1 MGRMRGAGTGR
12 ACGTGEIPA
21 ARNAPGETAGP
32 ETRPETPRPSVSRFP
47 KSRRVAP
54 RRTYAYSFASLASPR
69 MPKLVYPRGV
79 GAFRGKPG
87 VRRERAAA
95 AAATRAVR
103 AAFAR
108 GGSGDSVAGAEKGTL
123 GARATAAGAGTPGAT
138 STIAPLGIS
147 FFVGFMSEL
156 DAGATEPVR
165 YRGSVNPEVYRV
177 RRSLYSAGDG
187 PTRVPVELNRSMPLR
202 NALCD
207 PPWRSLCNGDGA

>member
-1 MGRMRGAGTGR
+1 
-12 ACGTGEIPA
+12 
-21 ARNAPGETAGP
+21 
-32 ETRPETPRPSVSRFP
+32 
-47 KSRRVAP
+47 
-54 RRTYAYSFASLASPR
+54 

-177 RRSLYSAGDG
+177 RRSTYSAGDG
-187 PTRVPVELNRSMPLR
+187 PPLVPSVVNRSMPLR
-202 NALCD
+202 NALCE
-207 PPWRSLCNGDGA
+207 PPWRSLGNKEGA

>member
-1 MGRMRGAGTGR
+1 
-12 ACGTGEIPA
+12 
-21 ARNAPGETAGP
+21 
-32 ETRPETPRPSVSRFP
+32 
-47 KSRRVAP
+47 
-54 RRTYAYSFASLASPR
+54 

-103 AAFAR
+103 FAFAR
-108 GGSGDSVAGAEKGTL
+108 GGSGDTERSGAEKGAL

-165 YRGSVNPEVYRV
+165 YRESVNPELYRV

-187 PTRVPVELNRSMPLR
+187 PTTRVPVDVNRSMPLR
-202 NALCD
+202 NALCE
-207 PPWRSLCNGDGA
+207 PPWRSLGSGAGA